1 MIVATAGHIDHGKTL
16 LVRTL
21 TGVDT
26 DRLPEEKARGIS
38 IDLGFAYGSP
48 AGGPLV
54 GFVDVPGHER
64 FVRNM
69 VAGVCGIDYA
79 LLVVAADDGV
89 MPQTVEH
96 VQILHLLGVCRGL
109 AVTTKVDRVDAAR
122 RAQVRSEIE
131 ALVAGTT
138 LQGLDVVEA
147 SPVTGEG
154 IEAVGCMLRAAAE
167 ATQARWQPGRHFRFA
182 VDRAFTVDGSG
193 TVVTGTVF
201 SGEAAVGDRLIVS
214 PGGVAARVRRLH
226 LDATEVARVRG
237 GQRCAINLANVALA
251 DVARGD
257 WIVADAIHRPT
268 QRLDTRLRLLPGA
281 HVPGPAARLHLHHGC
296 RDVMA
301 RVVPIAG
308 QRLVAGESALAH
320 LVVDEPLPALHG
332 DRFILRDSAAE
343 RTLGGGVVLDPFA
356 TGRRRRS
363 ERVATLG
370 MLARASA
377 EDVLPDLLGA
387 PGGVDL
393 DHFELMFNLAP
404 QAAQALRDAL
414 GVVVIGRDPRVG
426 VTRDRHAGWEQAT
439 HACLEAFH
447 TLHPAVHGMRV
458 KELRDRIA
466 PSLPVPA
473 FEAFLHVG
481 SSSRGIAVRN
491 GVARRLEHD
500 VAANPGD
507 RDLWE
512 SVYPLLRG
520 TGNGNGTGT
529 GTGIAVGTGTGNG
542 NGAGARTGTGTRNGT
557 GNGNGNVAAFALP
570 RTRELAQAARVD
582 LRLLTEMLYRRR
594 AAGTVHRVGADRFC
608 LRTTLASLASTAAT
622 LAATSADGSF
632 TVAQY
637 RNAIGTGRGLAIEIL
652 ECLDGVGATMR
663 VGEARRMR
671 DEHVRL
677 LGEAQ
682 AVARSASVLP
692 VVPGVLKKSEMPD
705 TLIVPDKSDKSD
717 KSDNSDKPDE
727 S

>member
-16 LVRTL
+16 LVRTI
-21 TGVDT
+21 TGIDT

-69 VAGVCGIDYA
+69 VAGVCGIDFA

-96 VQILHLLGVCRGL
+96 VQILDLLGVRRGL
-109 AVTTKVDRVDAAR
+109 AVMTKVDRVDTPR

-131 ALVAGTT
+131 ALVAGTA
-138 LQGLDVVEA
+138 LEGLHVAEA

-154 IEAVGCMLRAAAE
+154 IEVISSMLRAAAE
-167 ATQARWQPGRHFRFA
+167 ATPARWQPGRHFRFS
-182 VDRAFTVDGSG
+182 VDRAFSVDGSG

-201 SGEAAVGDRLIVS
+201 SGEAAVGDRLLVS
-214 PGGVAARVRRLH
+214 PGGVATRVRRLH
-226 LDATEVARVRG
+226 VHASEVAQVRAG
-237 GQRCAINLANVALA
+237 HRCAINLANVALA

-268 QRLDTRLRLLPGA
+268 CRLDTRLRLLPGA
-281 HVPGPAARLHLHHGC
+281 HVPGPATHVHLHHSC

-320 LVVDEPLPALHG
+320 LVVDEPVAALHG
-332 DRFILRDSAAE
+332 DRFILRDSAAA
-343 RTLGGGVVLDPFA
+343 RTLGGGMVLNPFA
-356 TGRRRRS
+356 TDRRRRTD
-363 ERVATLG
+363 RVATLDTLS
-370 MLARASA
+370 LAAPQ
-377 EDVLPDLLGA
+377 DVLADLLEA

-393 DHFELMFNLAP
+393 DHFDLMFNLTP

-414 GVVVIGRDPRVG
+414 GVVVIGCNPRVG
-426 VTRDRHAGWEQAT
+426 VARNRHAAWEKAT

-447 TLHPAVHGMRV
+447 ALHPAVHGMRV
-458 KELRDRIA
+458 KELRDRIE

-473 FEAFLHVG
+473 FEAFLHGG
-481 SSSRGIAVRN
+481 SSSGGIAVRN
-491 GVARRLEHD
+491 GVARLAEHD

-507 RDLWE
+507 RAVWE

-520 TGNGNGTGT
+520 TGGKISTM
-529 GTGIAVGTGTGNG
+529 
-542 NGAGARTGTGTRNGT
+542 
-557 GNGNGNVAAFALP
+557 LP

-594 AAGTVHRVGADRFC
+594 ATGTVHRVGADRFC
-608 LRTTLASLASTAAT
+608 LRTTLAGLAVTAAT
-622 LAATSADGSF
+622 VARSSPDGSF
-632 TVAQY
+632 TVAQF
-637 RNAIGTGRGLAIEIL
+637 RDAIGTGRLLAIEIL
-652 ECLDGVGATMR
+652 ECLDGVGATLR
-663 VGEARRMR
+663 VGEVRRMR
-671 DEHVRL
+671 DEHVKL
-677 LGEAQ
+677 LDEAP
-682 AVARSASVLP
+682 VAAPGTSV
-692 VVPGVLKKSEMPD
+692 MPEGR
-705 TLIVPDKSDKSD
+705 KR
-717 KSDNSDKPDE
+717 
-727 S
+727 

>member
-16 LVRTL
+16 LVRAI

-38 IDLGFAYGSP
+38 IDLGFAHGSP
-48 AGGPLV
+48 AGGPLI

-69 VAGVCGIDYA
+69 VAGVCGIDFA

-96 VQILHLLGVCRGL
+96 VQILDLLGVHRGL
-109 AVTTKVDRVDAAR
+109 AVITKVDRVDAAR
-122 RAQVRSEIE
+122 RPWVRAQTE
-131 ALVAGTT
+131 ALVAGTA
-138 LQGLDVVEA
+138 LAGLEVVEA

-154 IEAVGCMLRAAAE
+154 IEAVGSMLRAAAE
-167 ATQARWQPGRHFRFA
+167 ATQARVQPGRHFRFA
-182 VDRAFTVDGSG
+182 VDRAFTVQGSG

-201 SGEAAVGDRLIVS
+201 AGEAAVGDRLRVS

-226 LDATEVARVRG
+226 VDAAEVARVQG

-268 QRLDTRLRLLPGA
+268 RRLDTRLRLLSGA
-281 HVPGPAARLHLHHGC
+281 HVPGPAARVHLHHGC
-296 RDVMA
+296 RDIMA

-308 QRLVAGESALAH
+308 QRLVAGASALAQ
-320 LVVDEPLPALHG
+320 LVVDEPLAALHG

-343 RTLGGGVVLDPFA
+343 CTLGGGMVLDPFA
-356 TGRRRRS
+356 TGRSRRT
-363 ERVATLG
+363 ERVATLDT
-370 MLARASA
+370 LARARA
-377 EDVLPDLLGA
+377 DDVLPDLLEA

-393 DHFELMFNLAP
+393 DHFEAMFNLAP
-404 QAAQALRDAL
+404 QAAQALREAL
-414 GVVVIGRDPRVG
+414 GVVVIGRNPRVG
-426 VTRDRHAGWEQAT
+426 ITRARHDEWEHAT
-439 HACLEAFH
+439 QACLEAFH

-473 FEAFLHVG
+473 FEAFLHG
-481 SSSRGIAVRN
+481 ASSSRRIAVRS
-491 GVARRLEHD
+491 GVARLAEHD
-500 VAANPGD
+500 VAASPGD

-520 TGNGNGTGT
+520 TGTAT
-529 GTGIAVGTGTGNG
+529 SA
-542 NGAGARTGTGTRNGT
+542 
-557 GNGNGNVAAFALP
+557 ALP
-570 RTRELAQAARVD
+570 RARELAQAARVD
-582 LRLLTEMLYRRR
+582 LRRLTELLYRRR
-594 AAGTVHRVGADRFC
+594 AAGTVHRVGTDRFC
-608 LRTTLASLASTAAT
+608 LRTTLAGLASTAAG
-622 LAATSADGSF
+622 LASDSADGSF

-637 RNAIGTGRGLAIEIL
+637 RDAIGTGRGLAIEIL
-652 ECLDGVGATMR
+652 ECLDSVGATLR

-671 DEHVRL
+671 DEHVKL
-677 LGEAQ
+677 LGEA
-682 AVARSASVLP
+682 P
-692 VVPGVLKKSEMPD
+692 
-705 TLIVPDKSDKSD
+705 TLAGSDPPQPQGRKR
-717 KSDNSDKPDE
+717 
-727 S
+727 

>member
-1 MIVATAGHIDHGKTL
+1 LGRCPVAGRGLTCHRWVRSTADFDGSPIDTMIVATAGHIDHGKTL
-16 LVRTL
+16 LVRTI

-38 IDLGFAYGSP
+38 IDLGFAHGSP

-69 VAGVCGIDYA
+69 VAGVCGIDFA

-96 VQILHLLGVCRGL
+96 VQILDLLGVRRGL

-122 RAQVRSEIE
+122 RSQVRSEIE

-138 LQGLDVVEA
+138 LEGLDVVEA

-154 IEAVGCMLRAAAE
+154 IEAVSSMLRAAAE
-167 ATQARWQPGRHFRFA
+167 ATQARWQSGRHFRFA

-201 SGEAAVGDRLIVS
+201 SGEAAVGDRLLVS

-226 LDATEVARVRG
+226 VDASEVARVRG

-268 QRLDTRLRLLPGA
+268 WRLDTRLRLLPGA
-281 HVPGPAARLHLHHGC
+281 RVPGPAARVHLHHGC

-308 QRLVAGESALAH
+308 QRLVPGASALAH
-320 LVVDEPLPALHG
+320 LVVDEPLAALHG

-343 RTLGGGVVLDPFA
+343 RTLGGGVVLNPFV
-356 TGRRRRS
+356 TGRGRRT
-363 ERVATLG
+363 ERVAQLDA
-370 MLARASA
+370 LSRACA
-377 EDVLPDLLGA
+377 DDVLPDLLEA
-387 PGGVDL
+387 PGAVDL
-393 DHFELMFNLAP
+393 DHFELMFNLTP

-414 GVVVIGRDPRVG
+414 DVVVIGRDPRVG
-426 VTRDRHAGWEQAT
+426 VTRERHADWEQAT

-473 FEAFLHVG
+473 FEAFLHG
-481 SSSRGIAVRN
+481 GASPRGIAVRN
-491 GVARRLEHD
+491 GVARRVEHD

-520 TGNGNGTGT
+520 TGAETAT
-529 GTGIAVGTGTGNG
+529 
-542 NGAGARTGTGTRNGT
+542 
-557 GNGNGNVAAFALP
+557 ALP

-582 LRLLTEMLYRRR
+582 LRLLTELLYRRR
-594 AAGTVHRVGADRFC
+594 AAGMVHRVGADRFC
-608 LRTTLASLASTAAT
+608 LRTTLAGLASTAAT
-622 LAATSADGSF
+622 LATSSADGSF
-632 TVAQY
+632 SVAQY
-637 RNAIGTGRGLAIEIL
+637 RDAIGTGRGLAIEIL
-652 ECLDGVGATMR
+652 ECLDGVGATLR
-663 VGEARRMR
+663 VGEVRRMR
-671 DEHVRL
+671 DEHAKL
-677 LGEAQ
+677 LGEA
-682 AVARSASVLP
+682 P
-692 VVPGVLKKSEMPD
+692 
-705 TLIVPDKSDKSD
+705 
-717 KSDNSDKPDE
+717 
-727 S
+727 